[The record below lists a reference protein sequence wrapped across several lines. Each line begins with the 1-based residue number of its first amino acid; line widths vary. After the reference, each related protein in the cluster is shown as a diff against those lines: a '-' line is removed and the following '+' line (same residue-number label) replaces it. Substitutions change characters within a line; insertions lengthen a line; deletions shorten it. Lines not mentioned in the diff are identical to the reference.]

1 MHLYKFISRPCFEF
15 SATPSSTD
23 HHGDEVDT
31 TGGSRTL
38 ANIIR
43 DREKNMIDH
52 MLIAV
57 RSVGL
62 SDSIKFE
69 AKKIKEGGKKNIFKQ
84 KFEVRD
90 GERLLKASHC
100 CLSTEAGPVAGL
112 LFISTEKVAFCSQ
125 RSVTFKSPDEL
136 LEETDRKI
144 EIPIRN
150 IRGFDL
156 NESQQKKVIII
167 TEDSSAFL
175 FMDFLR
181 YDKARQN
188 LEAALIRG
196 NDC

>member
-1 MHLYKFISRPCFEF
+1 MKL
-15 SATPSSTD
+15 
-23 HHGDEVDT
+23 DT
-31 TGGSRTL
+31 H
-38 ANIIR
+38 
-43 DREKNMIDH
+43 E
-52 MLIAV
+52 
-57 RSVGL
+57 
-62 SDSIKFE
+62 
-69 AKKIKEGGKKNIFKQ
+69 Q
-84 KFEVRD
+84 
-90 GERLLKASHC
+90 
-100 CLSTEAGPVAGL
+100 
-112 LFISTEKVAFCSQ
+112 
-125 RSVTFKSPDEL
+125 
-136 LEETDRKI
+136 I

>member
-1 MHLYKFISRPCFEF
+1 MHLSKFISRPCFEP
-15 SATPSSTD
+15 SGTSSSTD

-31 TGGSRTL
+31 SGGSRTF

-43 DREKNMIDH
+43 DR
-52 MLIAV
+52 V

-69 AKKIKEGGKKNIFKQ
+69 AKKIKGGGKKNIFKQ

-112 LFISTEKVAFCSQ
+112 LFISTERVAFCSQ
-125 RSVTFKSPDEL
+125 KSVTFKSPDEL

-144 EIPIRN
+144 EIPIRS
-150 IRGFDL
+150 IRGVDL
-156 NESQQKKVIII
+156 NESQKKKMTIII
-167 TEDSSAFL
+167 EDSSEFL

-188 LEAALIRG
+188 LEEAILWQSCQAEG
-196 NDC
+196 S

>member
-1 MHLYKFISRPCFEF
+1 MHLSKFISRPCFEP
-15 SATPSSTD
+15 SGTPSSTD

-31 TGGSRTL
+31 AGGSRTF

-43 DREKNMIDH
+43 DR
-52 MLIAV
+52 V

-84 KFEVRD
+84 KFEVRE
-90 GERLLKASHC
+90 GEKLLKASHC
-100 CLSTEAGPVAGL
+100 SLSTEAGPVAGL

-150 IRGFDL
+150 IRGVDL
-156 NESQQKKVIII
+156 NESQKKKMTIII
-167 TEDSSAFL
+167 EDSSEFL

-188 LEAALIRG
+188 LEEAILWQSCQAERS
-196 NDC
+196 